1 MHIYTAAPCNF
12 VGTQVFYDRESGLTS
27 RGFQSIGI
35 NSRSILLT
43 PAKESD
49 HPSLIRATVQ
59 NLQDIRWWKSLN
71 IDALVFYTWGSLQYR
86 AMVDAAK
93 SAGVTVLQVTDHSGV
108 SSPLAGLK
116 AHLMADYYHYWYYP
130 LWKRVLRTLCKL
142 PISCT
147 WRLFAR
153 DWRNAHAMTAS
164 DFFLASTPEAARRFR
179 VFVARLVGK
188 HAAEK
193 VRFVPIPVNF
203 HFRFNP
209 DVQKLPEVVAVGRW
223 DTLQKRTPLLIET
236 INLALVQH
244 DTVCFRIFGT
254 IHPQLREWWRR
265 LRADYSERVCLEGVT
280 SNEALAHAYQR
291 AQVMLVSSAYEGCHN
306 ASAEAVCCGTTVVA
320 CRSPFLSALEWHTSM
335 NTGRL
340 ACSSTPESLS
350 AALLAELAAWSI
362 GERDPVVSSAQ
373 WVERLHPDR
382 VAQEMCKLI
391 TSVLGHS
398 DAV

>member
-1 MHIYTAAPCNF
+1 MRIYTAAPRNF
-12 VGTQVFYDRESGLTS
+12 IGTRMHFDRESGLTS

-35 NSRSILLT
+35 NSKCILLT
-43 PAKESD
+43 PSLEGD

-59 NLQDIRWWKSLN
+59 NLQDIVWWKSLN
-71 IDALVFYTWGSLQYR
+71 IDAVVIYTWGSVQYR
-86 AMVDAAK
+86 PMVDAAK
-93 SAGVTVLQVTDHSGV
+93 SAGVAVLQVTDHQGV

-116 AHLMADYYHYWYYP
+116 THLMADYYHCWYYP
-130 LWKRVLRTLCKL
+130 LWKRVLRTICKL

-153 DWRNAHAMTAS
+153 DWRNAHAMTAG

-179 VFVARLVGK
+179 IFVARLVGK

-193 VRFVPIPVNF
+193 VRFTPIPVNF

-223 DTLQKRTPLLIET
+223 DSLQKRTPLLIET
-236 INLALVQH
+236 INLALIKH
-244 DTVCFRIFGT
+244 GTVRFRIFGNVN
-254 IHPQLREWWRR
+254 PQLLEWWGR
-265 LRADYSERVCLEGVT
+265 LRADHSERVCLEGVT
-280 SNEALAHAYQR
+280 SNKALARAYQR

-340 ACSSTPESLS
+340 ACTSSPESLS
-350 AALLAELAAWSI
+350 EALLAELAAWAN
-362 GERDPVVSSAQ
+362 GERDPALSSAQ
-373 WVERLHPDR
+373 WTERLHPDR

-391 TSVLGHS
+391 SRVRGHS